1 MSRNYKFRDQERP
14 YFISF
19 ATVYWIDALTRLVY
33 KDIVV
38 DSIKYCIE
46 NKGLIVY
53 AWVIMSSHV
62 HMIIGTNKYPME
74 NIVRDLKRHTSK
86 ALLKAI
92 SENPVESRRE
102 WMLFMFERAGKKN
115 SNNSKYQFWQQHN
128 HPIELDSTTIMDQK
142 PDYLHN
148 NPVEEGYVYESHK
161 YVYSSAIDYSG
172 GKGSINVV
180 LMV

>member
-19 ATVYWIDALTRLVY
+19 ATVYWIDALTRPVY

-62 HMIIGTNKYPME
+62 HMIIGTNKNPME

-102 WMLFMFERAGKKN
+102 WMLFMFERAGRKN

-128 HPIELDSTTIMDQK
+128 HPIELDNNTVMDQRL
-142 PDYLHN
+142 DYLHN
-148 NPVEEGYVYESHK
+148 NPVEEGYVYEPHE

-172 GKGSINVV
+172 GKGLINVV

>member
-19 ATVYWIDALTRLVY
+19 ATVYWIDALTRPVY

-62 HMIIGTNKYPME
+62 HMIIGTNKNPME

-102 WMLFMFERAGKKN
+102 WMLFMFERAGRKN

-128 HPIELDSTTIMDQK
+128 HPIELDNNTVMDQRL
-142 PDYLHN
+142 DYLHN
-148 NPVEEGYVYESHK
+148 NPVEEGYVYELHE

-172 GKGSINVV
+172 GKGLINVV